1 MSQYSRI
8 TTYLAENYP
17 DLNFAGL
24 SYIKK
29 YYGAHLKIIPFLSE
43 YHTYFKD
50 SYTSK
55 KYISYQQLFDNLP
68 LLGKWTTEHSFY
80 NTPLYTYLNPT
91 EPQFTKALSRFL
103 FENQQSCWAF
113 LLAIFELL
121 GNLNKK
127 LPLMG
132 YSCLCEVVTQNARH
146 KNKKRKRIDN
156 VIIWDA
162 EAVCLEIKFDAEID
176 KNDLKTYEQQM
187 LKIAHNKN
195 ITYVVISIRNIQDK
209 IIQKKCENWKN
220 ISWSKLLRLWE
231 KNIYDNNVTETE
243 DIKRYRTSLWHK
255 ILYIGD

>member
-1 MSQYSRI
+1 M
-8 TTYLAENYP
+8 
-17 DLNFAGL
+17 
-24 SYIKK
+24 
-29 YYGAHLKIIPFLSE
+29 
-43 YHTYFKD
+43 
-50 SYTSK
+50 
-55 KYISYQQLFDNLP
+55 FDNFP

-132 YSCLCEVVTQNARH
+132 YSCLCEVVTKNARH
-146 KNKKRKRIDN
+146 KDKKRKRIDN

-243 DIKRYRTSLWHK
+243 DMKRYRTSLWHK